1 MPDRS
6 PSAPMTIAN
15 MRAKASRP
23 ALICAPA
30 SRTRSRLV
38 LAAGRA
44 LGPTVPASTAVPAAA
59 AKQQN
64 DNYYDEKSSDVH
76 VWLLIAVRFVV
87 ARVPLR
93 LMHSNAKQRSGPAFR
108 SIGTE
113 HACEPRTKAVRAAAC
128 SRAIAAL
135 I

>member
-1 MPDRS
+1 MCRS
-6 PSAPMTIAN
+6 SSSV
-15 MRAKASRP
+15 K
-23 ALICAPA
+23 
-30 SRTRSRLV
+30 TRQEARGPLSLQS
-38 LAAGRA
+38 
-44 LGPTVPASTAVPAAA
+44 PTVPASTAVPAA

-64 DNYYDEKSSDVH
+64 DNYYDEKSGYVH

-108 SIGTE
+108 SIDTE
-113 HACEPRTKAVRAAAC
+113 HVCEPRTKAVRAAAC